1 MTSALMVA
9 RQRTRGTPSVD
20 GYSPRKMAL
29 MSNLA
34 TPRVA
39 DQMLANRPSPPASKD
54 GDLALAENQA
64 A

>member
-1 MTSALMVA
+1 MAA

-34 TPRVA
+34 MPCVA

-54 GDLALAENQA
+54 LRRPGTGGESISV
-64 A
+64 